1 MNRDLASPAIQR
13 AAAALAW
20 LTLASG
26 CGGGGEPTKPAPDV
40 GAATPV
46 SCLGVDVTHLNP
58 ILVSPQGIPSGLC
71 GLGGTQPCSDIAW
84 ALQLAGEI
92 NVQAVAVQH
101 GLYETTRTIPLN
113 NRVVVHGS
121 CLFGDERDQKYRTVI
136 HANPP
141 PGTPAVSG
149 NGITATV
156 SGIVVIGK
164 DASGASVAMALQDSN
179 VTLNRTLLVAGKGAD
194 GPPAPPL
201 SAIAPRALSDHCYRP
216 GGAPS
221 NALWGIVDP
230 RTASWIPSIGGPGAG
245 GGDTGPGG
253 VGGRQ
258 GGPSIGLLL
267 VNSTATASAP
277 EYSRFVADSGGIGGP
292 GQAGPS
298 YGAGGGANS
307 GGAGGNGGPSI
318 GVALVGSSTWASD
331 ASFAYASAPGASG
344 AGGAAGFDEDKC
356 SGDPGAP
363 GAPGGSAPAYTYV
376 TQSTL
381 ATGQSLPPGLPLF
394 SPDLQV
400 QLLLQGDSNLCLS
413 AAGRVLWC
421 SQTAG
426 QAIFQATMQTDGNF
440 CMYPTQGTNAQPFCS
455 GTASSPGAALA
466 VQNDGH
472 VQVIDA
478 AGAVR
483 WSVP

>member
-1 MNRDLASPAIQR
+1 M
-13 AAAALAW
+13 
-20 LTLASG
+20 
-26 CGGGGEPTKPAPDV
+26 
-40 GAATPV
+40 
-46 SCLGVDVTHLNP
+46 
-58 ILVSPQGIPSGLC
+58 PS
-71 GLGGTQPCSDIAW
+71 
-84 ALQLAGEI
+84 
-92 NVQAVAVQH
+92 
-101 GLYETTRTIPLN
+101 
-113 NRVVVHGS
+113 
-121 CLFGDERDQKYRTVI
+121 
-136 HANPP
+136 PP
-141 PGTPAVSG
+141 PGAPAVSG

-164 DASGASVAMALQDSN
+164 DASGANVAMALQDSN
-179 VTLNRTLLVAGKGAD
+179 VTLSRTVLVAGKGPS

-201 SAIAPRALSDHCYRP
+201 SAIAPRALSDRCYRP

-221 NALWGIVDP
+221 NLLWGMVDP
-230 RTASWIPSIGGPGAG
+230 RTSSWIASIGGPGAG
-245 GGDTGPGG
+245 GDDTGPGG

-258 GGPSIGLLL
+258 GGPSIALLL

-298 YGAGGGANS
+298 FGAGGGANS

-344 AGGAAGFDEDKC
+344 AGGAAGADEDKC

-363 GAPGGSAPAYTYV
+363 GAPGGSASIYTYV
-376 TQSTL
+376 TPSTL
-381 ATGQSLPPGLPLF
+381 AAGQSLPPGLPLY
-394 SPDLQV
+394 SPNLQF
-400 QLLLQGDSNLCLS
+400 QLMLQGDSNLCLS
-413 AAGRVLWC
+413 SAGRALWC

-426 QAIFQATMQTDGNF
+426 QAIFQANMQTDGNF
-440 CMYPTQGTNAQPFCS
+440 CMYPTQVGINAQPFCS
-455 GTASSPGAALA
+455 GTAGRPGAALA
-466 VQNDGH
+466 VQDDGH